1 MVFLRSP
8 FVIDVP
14 PRLNGEKVT
23 LRVPEVS
30 DFAAWADLRLRSRAF
45 LQPWEPT
52 WPHDDLTRSAFR
64 ARIKRYWR
72 DIEDDSAYPFLIFD
86 RGQKTLLGGITLTN
100 VRRGIAQTA
109 SVGYWIGES
118 FARQGYMTDAMRT
131 IFPFVFAQLRL
142 HRLEAACLPHNAASI
157 ALLTRC
163 GFRQEG
169 LARKFLRIDGRWS
182 DHILFAILAEDRS

>member
-14 PRLNGEKVT
+14 PRLMFGKVV
-23 LRVPEVS
+23 LRVPEIS
-30 DFAAWADLRLRSRAF
+30 DFAAWADLRMGSRSF

-72 DIEDDSAYPFLIFD
+72 DIEDDSAYPFLVFD
-86 RGQKTLLGGITLTN
+86 KSARTLVGGITLTN

-109 SVGYWIGES
+109 SVGYWIGEP
-118 FARQGYMTDAMRT
+118 FARQGFMTDAMAALM
-131 IFPFVFAQLRL
+131 PFVFQQLRL
-142 HRLEAACLPHNAASI
+142 HRLEAACLPHNLASI

-169 LARKFLRIDGRWS
+169 LARKYLKIDGRWS
-182 DHILFAILAEDRS
+182 DHLLFAALAEDRI

>member
-14 PRLNGEKVT
+14 PRLTGAKVM

-30 DFAAWADLRLRSRAF
+30 DFAAWADLRLQSRAF

-52 WPHDDLTRSAFR
+52 WPHDDLTRPAFR

-86 RGQKTLLGGITLTN
+86 RSQKALLGGITLTN

-109 SVGYWIGES
+109 SVGYWIGEA
-118 FARQGYMTDAMRT
+118 FARQGYMTDAMAA
-131 IFPFVFAQLRL
+131 ILPFVFVQLRL
-142 HRLEAACLPHNAASI
+142 HRLEAACLPHNTASI
-157 ALLTRC
+157 ALLARC

-169 LARKFLRIDGRWS
+169 LARKYLRIDGRWS
-182 DHILFAILAEDRS
+182 DHILFATLAEDRI